1 MTHGEADITPTWL
14 TATDSTLGY
23 PTEHIPT
30 RYRGAIAT
38 LIADGHASKSK
49 SKLPRSPDMDAQAI
63 KTIRGILEK
72 FQMFFNWNPAV
83 SMREDLD
90 LFQAVEPKTCGNCGA
105 VRVQL

>member
-1 MTHGEADITPTWL
+1 
-14 TATDSTLGY
+14 
-23 PTEHIPT
+23 
-30 RYRGAIAT
+30 
-38 LIADGHASKSK
+38 
-49 SKLPRSPDMDAQAI
+49 MDAQAI